1 MAISIVIADDHAMVR
16 EGLKCLL
23 ELDNLYEVVGVASDG
38 YECLDVI
45 NKTNPDIIILD
56 INMPKLDGLQTLKI
70 MRQEKI
76 QSKVIIATINDD
88 VDYLIQA
95 LDYECNG
102 YVLKN
107 SEFDILK
114 EAINAVVSGDTFIE
128 PRLMNLLNSNLAKR
142 DIKKSMIDALTKREL
157 EILKLVSKGMLNKEI
172 ASQLNISERTVKNHI
187 SNIFK
192 KIDVSD
198 RTQAAVFAIKNGAV
212 DIK

>member
-23 ELDNLYEVVGVASDG
+23 ELDDLYEVVGVASDG

-76 QSKVIIATINDD
+76 QNKVIIVTINDD

>member
-23 ELDNLYEVVGVASDG
+23 ELDDLYEVVGVASDG

-76 QSKVIIATINDD
+76 QNKVIIVTINDD

-198 RTQAAVFAIKNGAV
+198 RTQAAVFAIKNGVV

>member
-23 ELDNLYEVVGVASDG
+23 ELDDLYEVVGVASDG

-76 QSKVIIATINDD
+76 QNKVIIVTINDD

-142 DIKKSMIDALTKREL
+142 DIKKSMIDAIKKREL

-198 RTQAAVFAIKNGAV
+198 RTQAAVFAIKNGVV

>member
-56 INMPKLDGLQTLKI
+56 INMPKLDGLQTLKN

-76 QSKVIIATINDD
+76 QSKVIIVTINDD

-107 SEFDILK
+107 SEFGILK
-114 EAINAVVSGDTFIE
+114 EAINTVVSGDTFIE

-157 EILKLVSKGMLNKEI
+157 EILKLISKGMLNKEI

-198 RTQAAVFAIKNGAV
+198 RTQAAVFAIKNGVV

>member
-76 QSKVIIATINDD
+76 QNKVIIVTINDD

-198 RTQAAVFAIKNGAV
+198 RTQAAVFAIKNGVV